1 MPEFP
6 GWDQSSEFTEAY
18 RRAVRTRSRL
28 SKRGPKHPPIVLRTG
43 PEEAQQALEALKLGL
58 QRSSRARG
66 TVPCTPYAHVDWR
79 GGSRTELIAKIAEEL
94 KKNAPDEAG
103 KLRLPTYDLLQCVAG
118 NRVGT
123 DARLADRVFARHRG
137 RATAALPPRGEPGPA
152 INAGL
157 LTVPVRSIW
166 SVAEWVYLR
175 IWERRW
181 EWRLARRRRFRLLWP
196 ENFRGKRTYAAA
208 LTEFNRMWEAAVGD
222 GGGAHDVDRWDGL
235 LIAALMTDLYA
246 YARQG
251 LLHPGRRR
259 RRPRH
264 ALLLNGTRTGADGG
278 DGGST
283 AVAGFIRLYGAQQR
297 SSPNAAT
304 VVIAALP
311 DTHDAAPGAGT
322 LEEAARRLD
331 PEKGAIPTPYEVR
344 LPRPERGGGHGVTVS
359 PVWTPRVRLRPGREL
374 AFEAGALA
382 VALWLTG
389 QLSCIPYLDSP
400 FTDTYTQCLT
410 GSDHVQQAKAAGPAL
425 SAQYT
430 DALNLIAEQNK
441 IAETD
446 GKPERTVT
454 IAHVRASVAP
464 NEAERQSGAAI
475 PELRGLALAQQSLHR
490 MAPAN
495 DNGVWV
501 RIKTYD
507 AGLQFKNARKVAAEI
522 VREAKKDQHLIGVTG
537 FTESRKETVAAL
549 RVLNS
554 ARIPIVSSTAT
565 AKAMEVGRY
574 YHGAAPN
581 NKREARVVSEFV
593 KHANTVRTGENSCAP
608 AESVAVVTDPT
619 DVYSDE
625 LGKEFALAF
634 PSAGSRIGYIPG
646 GNSGVVVPNE
656 PDLDMKF
663 SMSEVAEAVCS
674 KVAGKSR
681 TLVYWTS
688 RVREFDNFLETY
700 QSRSPCANKDLT
712 VMGGN
717 ELTNAALSGGFV
729 GKSWLHLYHTAH
741 MLPAGHPDR
750 SATAKAFNDA
760 YTEKFTKSDLW
771 LNDGHA
777 ALAHDAVQ
785 VLAQATSQANA
796 AGVELT
802 RPNVQQIINSGSFDL
817 EGASGRL
824 LFAAGSLQRP
834 LNKLLAVLH
843 HGEKGSAPVL
853 MCGDSGKN
861 IDAGKEWQQGG
872 TSYDCPEDE

>member
-18 RRAVRTRSRL
+18 RKAVRSRSRL

-43 PEEAQQALEALKLGL
+43 AEEAQQALEALELGL

-79 GGSRTELIAKIAEEL
+79 AGSRTELIAKVAEEL

-103 KLRLPTYDLLQCVAG
+103 RLRLPAYDLLRCVAD
-118 NRVGT
+118 NQAGT
-123 DARLADRVFARHRG
+123 DAQLADRVFARHRG
-137 RATAALPPRGEPGPA
+137 RATAVLPARDTTGPT
-152 INAGL
+152 INAGFM
-157 LTVPVRSIW
+157 TVPLRSVW
-166 SVAEWVYLR
+166 SVAERVYLKF
-175 IWERRW
+175 WERRW
-181 EWRLARRRRFRLLWP
+181 EWRLARRRRYRLLWP
-196 ENFRGKRTYAAA
+196 ENYRGKRTYADA
-208 LTEFNRMWEAAVGD
+208 LVEFHRTWEAAVRPD
-222 GGGAHDVDRWDGL
+222 STPRDIDRWDGL

-246 YARQG
+246 HARQG

-264 ALLLNGTRTGADGG
+264 ALLLNGTRPAADGG

-283 AVAGFIRLYGAQQR
+283 AVAGFVRLYGAQQR
-297 SSPNAAT
+297 PSPNAAT

-311 DTHDAAPGAGT
+311 DTHDAAPGSGT

-331 PEKGAIPTPYEVR
+331 PAKGAIPTPYEVR
-344 LPRPERGGGHGVTVS
+344 LPRPEPGGRSVTVL
-359 PVWTPRVRLRPGREL
+359 PVWTPWVRLRPGGEL
-374 AFEAGALA
+374 ALEAGALA

-389 QLSCIPYLDSP
+389 QLAFVPYLGSP
-400 FTDTYTQCLT
+400 FMDTYTQCLT
-410 GSDHVQQAKAAGPAL
+410 GSDYVQQSKAAAPAL
-425 SAQYT
+425 PAQYA
-430 DALNLIAEQNK
+430 DALKMIAEQNK
-441 IAETD
+441 IAETG

-464 NEAERQSGAAI
+464 NAAERQSGAAI

-490 MAPAN
+490 LAPAN
-495 DNGVWV
+495 DNGIWV

-507 AGLQFKNARKVAAEI
+507 AGLQFKNARKVAAQI
-522 VREAKKDQHLIGVTG
+522 VREAEKDQHLIGVTG
-537 FTESRKETVAAL
+537 FTESRKETVGAL

-593 KHANTVRTGENSCAP
+593 KNANTVRTGENSCAP

-625 LGKEFALAF
+625 LGKEFAMAF

-674 KVAGKSR
+674 RVAGKNK

-700 QSRSPCANKDLT
+700 QSLSKCANKDLT

-760 YTEKFTKSDLW
+760 YTEEFTGSDLW

-834 LNKLLAVLH
+834 LNKLLTVLH
-843 HGEKGSAPVL
+843 HGKDGSAPVL

-861 IDAGKEWQQGG
+861 IDAGKEWRQGG
-872 TSYDCPEDE
+872 TSYDCPKDE

>member
-6 GWDQSSEFTEAY
+6 GWDHSSEFTEAY
-18 RRAVRTRSRL
+18 RKAVRSRSRL

-43 PEEAQQALEALKLGL
+43 AEEAQQALEALELGL

-79 GGSRTELIAKIAEEL
+79 GGSRTELIARVAEEL

-103 KLRLPTYDLLQCVAG
+103 RVRLPAYDLLRCVADH
-118 NRVGT
+118 RAGT
-123 DARLADRVFARHRG
+123 DAQLADRVFARHRG
-137 RATAALPPRGEPGPA
+137 RATAVLPARDDTGPT
-152 INAGL
+152 INAGFM
-157 LTVPVRSIW
+157 TVPLRSVW
-166 SVAEWVYLR
+166 SVAERVRLLL
-175 IWERRW
+175 WERRW
-181 EWRLARRRRFRLLWP
+181 EWRLARRRRYRLLWP
-196 ENFRGKRTYAAA
+196 ENYRGKRTYAAA
-208 LTEFNRMWEAAVGD
+208 LDEFLRTWEAAARPGSGPRD
-222 GGGAHDVDRWDGL
+222 ADRWDGL
-235 LIAALMTDLYA
+235 LLAALMTDLYGH
-246 YARQG
+246 ARQG

-264 ALLLNGTRTGADGG
+264 ALLLNGARTGAGG
-278 DGGST
+278 DGGSA
-283 AVAGFIRLYGAQQR
+283 AVAGFVRLYGDQQR
-297 SSPNAAT
+297 PSPNAAT
-304 VVIAALP
+304 VVVAALP
-311 DTHDAAPGAGT
+311 DTHDAAPGGGT

-331 PEKGAIPTPYEVR
+331 PAKGTVPTPYEVR
-344 LPRPERGGGHGVTVS
+344 LARPEPGSRGVTVP
-359 PVWTPRVRLRPGREL
+359 PVWTPWVRLRPGREL
-374 AFEAGALA
+374 ALEAGALA
-382 VALWLTG
+382 VTLWLTG
-389 QLSCIPYLDSP
+389 QLAFVPYLDSP
-400 FTDTYTQCLT
+400 FTGTYTRCLT
-410 GSDHVQQAKAAGPAL
+410 GTDYVRQSEAAGPAL
-425 SAQYT
+425 PAQYA
-430 DALNLIAEQNK
+430 DALEMIAEQNRV
-441 IAETD
+441 ARTE
-446 GKPERTVT
+446 GEPERTVT
-454 IAHVRASVAP
+454 IAHVRASMAP
-464 NEAERQSGAAI
+464 NAAERRSGAAI
-475 PELRGLALAQQSLHR
+475 PELRGLALAQQALHEL
-490 MAPAN
+490 APAN
-495 DNGVWV
+495 DNGIWV

-507 AGLQFKNARKVAAEI
+507 AGVQFKNARKVAAEI
-522 VREAKKDQHLIGVTG
+522 VREAEKDQHLIGVTG
-537 FTESRKETVAAL
+537 FTESRTETVEAL

-581 NKREARVVSEFV
+581 NKREARVVAEFA
-593 KHANTVRTGENSCAP
+593 KKANTVRTGEDSCAP

-625 LGKEFALAF
+625 LGKEFAEDF
-634 PSAGSRIGYIPG
+634 RSAESRIGYIPG

-674 KVAGKSR
+674 RVAGKKK

-700 QSRSPCANKDLT
+700 QSLSKCANKDLT

-760 YTEKFTKSDLW
+760 YTEKFTESDLW

-802 RPNVQQIINSGSFDL
+802 RPNVQQIVNSGSFDL

-824 LFAAGSLQRP
+824 RFAAGSLQRP
-834 LNKLLAVLH
+834 LNKLLTVLH
-843 HGEKGSAPVL
+843 HGEDGSAPVL

-872 TSYDCPEDE
+872 TSYDCPQDE